1 MLLKLFTKL
10 VLNLTY
16 MSHSLTSRTP
26 KPKYDVVL
34 IGGGIMSATL
44 ATLLHEFD
52 PNLEIAIF
60 ERLGRFAKE
69 STAAW
74 NNAGTGHSAFCEL
87 NYTPEKEDG
96 TIDISKAE
104 SIAEQFEISK
114 QFWSYLLQKG
124 YIKDPKD
131 FINSCPHM
139 SLVFGDK
146 DAEYLRKRHDAM
158 KESVLFSGMEFSTDH
173 EKLKEW
179 IPLVMSKRNQS
190 EVMAATKMDLGTDVN
205 FGSLTRKMGR
215 HLLEDSNV
223 EVFLYH
229 EVKDIDPR
237 ENGQWEMKVKDRIHS
252 HKQEVV
258 ADFVFI
264 GAGGYALPLLDSSD
278 IKESAGYGGFP
289 VSGEWLVTHNPEL
302 VEKHQAKVYTQA
314 TVDAPPMSVPHL
326 DLRIIDGKK
335 ALLFGPFAGFST
347 KFLKEGSYLDLPES
361 VNTKNIRS
369 LFGAWWH
376 NIPLTKYLIQQV
388 AMTKAQRMQHLREFV
403 KDANEADW
411 ELKIAGQRVQ
421 IIKKDEKEGGKLEF
435 GTEVVVNKSGTIASL
450 LGASPGASTAAYAM
464 LNVLEKCF
472 GEKLHGEW
480 KDKLLEMIPSY
491 GQKLADHPE
500 LTEKLRN
507 YTKEKLELEY

>member
-1 MLLKLFTKL
+1 
-10 VLNLTY
+10 
-16 MSHSLTSRTP
+16 MSQSLTSRTP

-87 NYTPEKEDG
+87 NYTPEKPDG

-114 QFWSYLLQKG
+114 QFWSYLITKG
-124 YIKDPKD
+124 YIREPKD

-139 SLVFGDK
+139 SLVFGEK
-146 DAEYLRKRHDAM
+146 DAEYLKKRYQKM
-158 KESVLFSGMEFSTDH
+158 SESVLFKGMKFTTDH
-173 EKLKEW
+173 EKLREW

-190 EVMAATKMDLGTDVN
+190 EIMAATKMDMGTDVN
-205 FGSLTRKMGR
+205 FGTLTRKMGR

-229 EVKDIDPR
+229 EVKDVDPR
-237 ENGQWEMKVKDRIHS
+237 ENGQWEMKVKDRIHN

-278 IKESAGYGGFP
+278 IKESEGYGGFP
-289 VSGEWLVTHNPEL
+289 VSGQWLVTHNQEL
-302 VEKHQAKVYTQA
+302 VAKHHAKVYTQA

-326 DLRIIDGKK
+326 DLRIIDGQK

-361 VNTKNIRS
+361 VNTKNLKS

-376 NIPLTKYLIQQV
+376 NLPLTKYLIQQV
-388 AMTKAQRMQHLREFV
+388 AMNKAQRIQHLREFI
-403 KDANEADW
+403 KDAKEEDW
-411 ELKIAGQRVQ
+411 ELKVAGQRVQ

-435 GTEVVVNKSGTIASL
+435 GTEVVVNKAGTIASL
-450 LGASPGASTAAYAM
+450 LGASPGASTAVYAM

-472 GEKLHGEW
+472 PEKLHGEW
-480 KDKLLEMIPSY
+480 KEKLLEMVPSY
-491 GQKLADHPE
+491 GQKLADNPE
-500 LTEKLRN
+500 LTEKVRN
-507 YTKEKLELEY
+507 YSKEKLELEY